1 MAARRARKGSTVG
14 EAVSQMVQA
23 VEDRAREA
31 RQDRAD
37 TPSPAKAA
45 MVMQEKARVLPADH
59 PFA

>member
-1 MAARRARKGSTVG
+1 MGARRARKGSTVG
-14 EAVSQMVQA
+14 EAVGLLVQTFD
-23 VEDRAREA
+23 DRAREA

-45 MVMQEKARVLPADH
+45 MVTQEKARVLPADH